1 MLGNS
6 LAAVVQAH
14 LQSRWPAVVLTCS
27 LPGRK
32 SSPPVVTKPGHI
44 NGAAGLLPLGT
55 LKPGCECRTLIAHG
69 AFGSWAVADGL
80 CPLDWDAQHGALTQ
94 SARAAPPATTGRNPH
109 RRRQCRRRPTPART
123 TNVQTSRTPTIPHI
137 KRIKPIEPPNR
148 PRPRREASR
157 RTERNQDWRR
167 TSTARIGGPSRF
179 R

>member
-1 MLGNS
+1 MARRSSDTIIVRSSSAGPS
-6 LAAVVQAH
+6 PRHTRHDAAAAT
-14 LQSRWPAVVLTCS
+14 R
-27 LPGRK
+27 RK
-32 SSPPVVTKPGHI
+32 SVASAGRSSPAPFKPR
-44 NGAAGLLPLGT
+44 
-55 LKPGCECRTLIAHG
+55 CECRTLIAHG

-137 KRIKPIEPPNR
+137 KRIGLIEPPNR

-157 RTERNQDWRR
+157 RATRSRDWRR